1 MMEYFSVNAFYLG
14 MLLFACMFMSNVFYS
29 LFCLIWKVKIIEF
42 GLFGSA
48 WFSLHKEKI
57 LGTEFILGWLPFGS
71 HIRPLGMLADDDSKA
86 EINQDD
92 LPFALFSKPRFLRYV
107 FYLTPIFVYA
117 LFFLVVIKLSRFDLI
132 NETSYALNFSFNVL
146 GEMFS
151 GSEHRADFIIY
162 TKNIFEGRNH
172 ILFTFLVADVL
183 LLILSIPT
191 VILNFMNSSDKISE
205 KVKERLQI
213 LLMLFSLWIMVWKIP
228 RFVFSFFELSQGFI
242 FFFSFLIGMFV
253 TGFVCF
259 YTTLYVVKGV
269 SKNLSESKTQ

>member
-1 MMEYFSVNAFYLG
+1 MGYFSVNAFYLG
-14 MLLFACMFMSNVFYS
+14 MLLFACMFMSNAFYS

-71 HIRPLGMLADDDSKA
+71 HIRPLGMLTDDDSKA
-86 EINQDD
+86 EIHQDD

-107 FYLTPIFVYA
+107 FYFTPIFVYS
-117 LFFLVVIKLSRFDLI
+117 LFFLVIIKLSQVDLI
-132 NETSYALNFSFNVL
+132 DETSYTLNFSFNVL
-146 GEMFS
+146 REMFS
-151 GSEHRADFIIY
+151 GNEHRADFIVY
-162 TKNIFEGRNH
+162 AKNIFEGRNH

-183 LLILSIPT
+183 LLIFSIPM
-191 VILNFMNSSDKISE
+191 VVLNFIYSFDKISE
-205 KVKERLQI
+205 KAKERIQI
-213 LLMLFSLWIMVWKIP
+213 LFMLFSLWIMVWKIP

-242 FFFSFLIGMFV
+242 YFFSFLIGMFA

-269 SKNLSESKTQ
+269 SKNLSENKLQ